1 MPYYAPSHLN
11 SVGVHFIIGS
21 PRSGTTL
28 LTSVLNATQTVL
40 STPEVRFTMAF
51 YRPYGTQNP
60 VKASFAQ
67 HFTTY
72 TKLLFDRVKRHKKA
86 QLQLTNFDQDVYLN
100 FDAQKLNNLNYAN
113 LCKLLLLNI
122 QLPNK
127 DNSTVQTIVDKNPDY
142 TFYVEALMKIY
153 PDAKFVVA
161 LRDYR
166 ATVLSQKES
175 VEQQSDLLQ
184 HAYLWDKMQ
193 GEVYRLLQLYPTKI
207 LPIKYEDTVQ
217 QTETTIK
224 QVCSFLGIEFT
235 PEMLNPQQK
244 VKVQLDQTDISERE
258 KKKIGDLQKPIN
270 TNRLEA
276 WKTRLNT
283 TELQLIETLCADT
296 GKLFGYQPTQNLPNN
311 SRLKLYLSHPLRLLR
326 MAISFRLLN
335 KYYFYLPFEW
345 RIWLIKKIGL
355 KR

>member
-72 TKLLFDRVKRHKKA
+72 TKLLFDRVKLHKKA

-100 FDAQKLNNLNYAN
+100 FDAQKLSDLNYAN

-166 ATVLSQKES
+166 ATVSQKES

-217 QTETTIK
+217 QTETIIK

-326 MAISFRLLN
+326 MAISFRLL
-335 KYYFYLPFEW
+335 
-345 RIWLIKKIGL
+345 IKKIGL